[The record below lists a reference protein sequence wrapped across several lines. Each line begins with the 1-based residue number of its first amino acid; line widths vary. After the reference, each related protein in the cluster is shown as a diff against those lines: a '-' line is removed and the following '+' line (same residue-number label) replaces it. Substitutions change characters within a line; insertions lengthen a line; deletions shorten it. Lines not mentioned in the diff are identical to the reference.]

1 MRYLYLL
8 LFPLLAAGQFRPGA
22 ITMADGSKISCLL
35 EVPEPD
41 DRRLRFRTSDGEPIQ
56 KLDLEQISAFE
67 VRDNWVIT
75 KYKVLTLAGI
85 RRNDISTLKFAKRKS
100 WWKVVKEG
108 KVTLLSLF
116 IYEPGYVSGPFKGSV
131 SSYSYTY
138 YAFQRE
144 GEDYA
149 IYFITE
155 FPGRQGEN
163 FRRNFYNKMLFPMTK
178 ALFGEKCP
186 ELLQAMTQDVM
197 LSNPSL
203 WIATYYNAH
212 CGN

>member
-8 LFPLLAAGQFRPGA
+8 LFPLLAVGQFRPGA
-22 ITMADGSKISCLL
+22 ITMTDGSRISCLL

-41 DRRLRFRTSDGEPIQ
+41 ERYLSYRTTDDGPIH
-56 KLDLEQISAFE
+56 KLGPDLISAFE
-67 VRDNWVIT
+67 VRENWAIT

-85 RRNDISTLKFAKRKS
+85 RRNDISTIKFAKRKS
-100 WWKVVKEG
+100 WWKVVVEG
-108 KVTLLSLF
+108 KVTLLSQF
-116 IYEPGYVSGPFKGSV
+116 TYKPGDVSGPFRGSV
-131 SSYSYTY
+131 SSSSYTS

-149 IYFITE
+149 IYFTAD
-155 FPGRQGEN
+155 FTGRHGEN
-163 FRRNFYNKMLFPMTK
+163 FNRNFYNKMLFPFTK

-186 ELLQAMTQDVM
+186 DMLQAMTQDIM
-197 LSNPSL
+197 LSNPYI